1 MILLWG
7 LSGDGPLRAV
17 SCALERQGLSTFF
30 LDQHAILDTSLELF
44 TGAEVSGTLRV
55 RSSLLDLESI
65 TAAYL
70 RPYDFRQL
78 PAIQRAGSRSPA
90 WQHALSIDEGMQAW
104 AEVTPAFVVNRPS
117 AMASNG
123 SKPYQAAL
131 IRAAGLEIPETLV
144 TTDAE
149 AVMEFWARHQSLIY
163 KSTSGI
169 RSIVSK
175 LTPEHCER
183 LKDIASCPTQF
194 QEYIKGTDY
203 RVHVVG
209 DEVFASEIVTAA
221 DDYRYA
227 GQNGMDVEIRAC
239 ELDSALRDKCRKLA
253 DSLSLPVAGIDLR
266 RTPGG
271 RWYCFEVNPSPG
283 FTYYQQS
290 TGQPIGD
297 SIVSLMASAE
307 LPRRTDGDVTML
319 YA

>member
-7 LSGDGPLRAV
+7 LPGDGPLRAV
-17 SCALERQGLSTFF
+17 RCALERQGLSTFF
-30 LDQHAILDTSLELF
+30 LDQHAILDTALELS

-55 RSSLLDLESI
+55 RSSQLDLRSI

-78 PAIQRAGSRSPA
+78 PTVQRAGSGSPA
-90 WQHALSIDEGMQAW
+90 WQHALSIDDGMQAW
-104 AEVTPAFVVNRPS
+104 AEVTPALVVNRPS

-131 IRAAGLEIPETLV
+131 IRAAGLDIPETLV

-163 KSTSGI
+163 KSTSGV

-175 LTPEHCER
+175 LTAEHSDR

-209 DEVFASEIVTAA
+209 DEVFASEIVTTA

-227 GQNGMDVEIRAC
+227 GHDGTEVEIRAC
-239 ELDSALRDKCRKLA
+239 ELDSALCDRCRRLA

-266 RTPGG
+266 RTSSG

-297 SIVSLMASAE
+297 SIASLMASA
-307 LPRRTDGDVTML
+307 PCRS
-319 YA
+319 